1 MTIEEIEYGS
11 LASSTLLN
19 NNFEDLQNQ
28 ITALSLRISANA
40 SNIQTNT
47 SDIADLAQR
56 VSLLENNG
64 LYNYNSR

>member
-1 MTIEEIEYGS
+1 MAIEEIEYGS

-40 SNIQTNT
+40 SNLQTNT
-47 SDIADLAQR
+47 SDIADLASR
-56 VSLLENNG
+56 VSALENQQETE
-64 LYNYNSR
+64 

>member
-28 ITALSLRISANA
+28 ITALSLRISANS
-40 SNIQTNT
+40 SNLQTNT

-56 VSLLENNG
+56 VSALENQQETE
-64 LYNYNSR
+64 

>member
-40 SNIQTNT
+40 SNLQTNT
-47 SDIADLAQR
+47 SDIADLASR
-56 VSLLENNG
+56 VSALEN
-64 LYNYNSR
+64 

>member
-1 MTIEEIEYGS
+1 MTIEQIEYGS

-40 SNIQTNT
+40 SNLQTNT
-47 SDIADLAQR
+47 SDIADLASR
-56 VSLLENNG
+56 VSALETE
-64 LYNYNSR
+64 

>member
-1 MTIEEIEYGS
+1 MTIEQIEYGS

-40 SNIQTNT
+40 SNLQTNT
-47 SDIADLAQR
+47 SDIADLASR
-56 VSLLENNG
+56 VSALEN
-64 LYNYNSR
+64 

>member
-1 MTIEEIEYGS
+1 MTIEQIEYGS

-40 SNIQTNT
+40 SNLQTNT
-47 SDIADLAQR
+47 SDIADLASR
-56 VSLLENNG
+56 VSALENQQETE
-64 LYNYNSR
+64 

>member
-40 SNIQTNT
+40 SNLQTNT
-47 SDIADLAQR
+47 SDIADLARR
-56 VSLLENNG
+56 VSALENQ
-64 LYNYNSR
+64 